1 MMARAA
7 IKVDG
12 LEKTLRA
19 LSVIDP
25 EQMKAFRTGFRQA
38 AQPIIQKAQSRVPTV
53 PLSGWNDWGQRL
65 DWNQQ
70 KAKTGITTSVTASRR
85 SARLRLVSRNA
96 AAAVFENAGSRN
108 DQARTNPRYRAQSL
122 AFNRAINSRYGQAP
136 RLLVRTWKQE
146 QGIKTTYKA
155 VGREIRK
162 AEQRVQ
168 AAMR

>member
-1 MMARAA
+1 
-7 IKVDG
+7 
-12 LEKTLRA
+12 
-19 LSVIDP
+19 
-25 EQMKAFRTGFRQA
+25 
-38 AQPIIQKAQSRVPTV
+38 
-53 PLSGWNDWGQRL
+53 
-65 DWNQQ
+65 
-70 KAKTGITTSVTASRR
+70 
-85 SARLRLVSRNA
+85 
-96 AAAVFENAGSRN
+96 
-108 DQARTNPRYRAQSL
+108 L

>member
-1 MMARAA
+1 MAGKPA

-12 LEKTLRA
+12 LETTLRA
-19 LSVIDP
+19 LSAIDP
-25 EQMKAFRTGFRQA
+25 EQMKAFRAGFREA
-38 AQPIIQKAQSRVPTV
+38 TGPIIRKAQSITPSA
-53 PLSGWNDWGQRL
+53 PLSGWGEWGQRL
-65 DWNQQ
+65 AWTQQ
-70 KAKTGITTSVTASRR
+70 KAKTGITSSVTVSRR
-85 SARLRLVSRNA
+85 SSRLRLVSRNA

-122 AFNRAINSRYGQAP
+122 AFNRTLNRLYGPAP

-146 QGIKTTYKA
+146 QGIKTTHKA
-155 VGREIRK
+155 IGREIRK

>member
-1 MMARAA
+1 
-7 IKVDG
+7 
-12 LEKTLRA
+12 
-19 LSVIDP
+19 
-25 EQMKAFRTGFRQA
+25 
-38 AQPIIQKAQSRVPTV
+38 
-53 PLSGWNDWGQRL
+53 
-65 DWNQQ
+65 
-70 KAKTGITTSVTASRR
+70 
-85 SARLRLVSRNA
+85 VSRNA